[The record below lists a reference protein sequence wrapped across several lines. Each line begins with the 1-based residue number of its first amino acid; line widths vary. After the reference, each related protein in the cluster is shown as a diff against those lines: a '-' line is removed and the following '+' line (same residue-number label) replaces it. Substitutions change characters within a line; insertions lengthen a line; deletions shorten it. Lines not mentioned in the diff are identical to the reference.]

1 MENWLEKVQPDLH
14 VDISPTLSCLLLQ
27 IILQGLGNS
36 NFNSHTFEGWWLQHY
51 PRWNSQP
58 TINMYFQA
66 KNHYSFLLSDNLRQK
81 SYLLWLERTAF
92 STALLLWLRI
102 GLCSDWHLA
111 AEVFWTGI
119 CIGYPGQVWV
129 LKGRERG
136 GEEGKKKPSAGK
148 GQFC

>member
-14 VDISPTLSCLLLQ
+14 IDISPTLSCLLLQ

-51 PRWNSQP
+51 RRWNSQP

-81 SYLLWLERTAF
+81 SYLLWLEHTAF

-102 GLCSDWHLA
+102 GLCSDWYLA

-119 CIGYPGQVWV
+119 CIGVSRTIVGF
-129 LKGRERG
+129 
-136 GEEGKKKPSAGK
+136 EGKGK
-148 GQFC
+148 RGRRRKEKAICR